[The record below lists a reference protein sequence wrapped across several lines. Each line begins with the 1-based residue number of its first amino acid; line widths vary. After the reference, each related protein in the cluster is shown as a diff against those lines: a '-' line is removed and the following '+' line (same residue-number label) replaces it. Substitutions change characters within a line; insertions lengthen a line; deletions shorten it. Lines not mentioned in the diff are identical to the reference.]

1 MKRLFLFI
9 LCGLVLTNCGEFK
22 FYGDE
27 EIEPSH
33 KITYTST
40 GGKVEPYNDDFGADI
55 RSNKT
60 EGNQGVIR
68 FWGPVTKI
76 GVRAFYNCDNLTSI
90 TIPDSVTEIGSYAF
104 EYCTNLT
111 SVTIPDSVT
120 EIGYE
125 AFHSCSDLT
134 SVTIGSGVTSIDS
147 PFRGCDRL
155 KSCYCKALNPPI
167 ASMSDIFSFKAT
179 SLKIYVPRAS
189 VNKYKAAKG
198 WSDYKDMI
206 VEYDF

>member
-9 LCGLVLTNCGEFK
+9 LCGLVLAGFGQIK

-27 EIEPSH
+27 DIEPSH

-76 GVRAFYNCDNLTSI
+76 GDNAFYYCDNLTSI
-90 TIPDSVTEIGSYAF
+90 TIPDSATEIGSYAF
-104 EYCTNLT
+104 AYCSNLT
-111 SVTIPDSVT
+111 SVTIPDSVE
-120 EIGYE
+120 EIGTY
-125 AFHSCSDLT
+125 AFYYCSDLT
-134 SVTIGSGVTSIDS
+134 SVTIPDRSEEHTSE
-147 PFRGCDRL
+147 L
-155 KSCYCKALNPPI
+155 Q
-167 ASMSDIFSFKAT
+167 
-179 SLKIYVPRAS
+179 SL
-189 VNKYKAAKG
+189 G
-198 WSDYKDMI
+198 
-206 VEYDF
+206 

>member
-9 LCGLVLTNCGEFK
+9 LCGLVLASCGQIK

-27 EIEPSH
+27 DIEPSH

-76 GVRAFYNCDNLTSI
+76 GYRAFYNCDN
-90 TIPDSVTEIGSYAF
+90 
-104 EYCTNLT
+104 
-111 SVTIPDSVT
+111 
-120 EIGYE
+120 
-125 AFHSCSDLT
+125 
-134 SVTIGSGVTSIDS
+134 
-147 PFRGCDRL
+147 
-155 KSCYCKALNPPI
+155 
-167 ASMSDIFSFKAT
+167 
-179 SLKIYVPRAS
+179 
-189 VNKYKAAKG
+189 
-198 WSDYKDMI
+198 
-206 VEYDF
+206 